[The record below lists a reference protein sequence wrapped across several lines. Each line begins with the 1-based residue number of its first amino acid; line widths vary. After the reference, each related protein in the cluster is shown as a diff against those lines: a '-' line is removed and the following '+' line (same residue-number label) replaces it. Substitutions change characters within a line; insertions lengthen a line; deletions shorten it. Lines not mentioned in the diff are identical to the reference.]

1 MTFRKGIYIRIPA
14 YVGGY
19 SVGIG
24 DRIPILLPVYN
35 MLSSQQTNISTQQL
49 FQSPKLIFNEMWVI

>member
-14 YVGGY
+14 YVGDGY
-19 SVGIG
+19 SVGMG
-24 DRIPILLPVYN
+24 DRIPYFLFTICYHRRKR
-35 MLSSQQTNISTQQL
+35 ISTQQL